1 MSELTTI
8 ISTVGFPIFSFLV
21 SAWFIK
27 YTYDTLIAREKE
39 NDKRNENHWQ
49 QLAQLTQA
57 VNENSQAL
65 REIVNK
71 LSNENEI
78 L

>member
-1 MSELTTI
+1 MSELSTI
-8 ISTVGFPIFSFLV
+8 ISTIGFPIFSFLI

-39 NDKRNENHWQ
+39 NDKRNESHWE

-65 REIVNK
+65 RDMIKIIDENK
-71 LSNENEI
+71 I

>member
-1 MSELTTI
+1 MSELSTI
-8 ISTVGFPIFSFLV
+8 ISTIGFPIFSFLI

-39 NDKRNENHWQ
+39 NDKRNENHWE

-65 REIVNK
+65 RDMIKMIDENK
-71 LSNENEI
+71 VL
-78 L
+78 

>member
-1 MSELTTI
+1 MSELSTI
-8 ISTVGFPIFSFLV
+8 ISTIGFPIFSFLI

-39 NDKRNENHWQ
+39 NDKRNESHWE

-65 REIVNK
+65 RDMIKMIDESK
-71 LSNENEI
+71 I

>member
-1 MSELTTI
+1 
-8 ISTVGFPIFSFLV
+8 
-21 SAWFIK
+21 
-27 YTYDTLIAREKE
+27 LIAREKE
-39 NDKRNENHWQ
+39 NDKRNESHWE

-65 REIVNK
+65 RDMIKMIDENK
-71 LSNENEI
+71 I

>member
-1 MSELTTI
+1 MGELSTI
-8 ISTVGFPIFSFLV
+8 ISTIGFPIFSFLI

-39 NDKRNENHWQ
+39 NDKRNENHWE

-65 REIVNK
+65 RDMIK
-71 LSNENEI
+71 MINENKI

>member
-1 MSELTTI
+1 MGELSTI
-8 ISTVGFPIFSFLV
+8 ISTIGFPIFSFLI

-39 NDKRNENHWQ
+39 NDKRNESHWE

-65 REIVNK
+65 RDMIKMIDESK
-71 LSNENEI
+71 I

>member
-1 MSELTTI
+1 MSELSTI
-8 ISTVGFPIFSFLV
+8 ISTIGFPIFSFLI

-39 NDKRNENHWQ
+39 NDKRNENHWE

-65 REIVNK
+65 RDMIKMIDENK
-71 LSNENEI
+71 I

>member
-1 MSELTTI
+1 MSELSTI
-8 ISTVGFPIFSFLV
+8 ISTIGFPISSFLI

-27 YTYDTLIAREKE
+27 YTYDTWISREKE
-39 NDKRNENHWQ
+39 NDERNENHWE

-65 REIVNK
+65 RDMIKMIDENK
-71 LSNENEI
+71 I

>member
-1 MSELTTI
+1 LDELSTI
-8 ISTVGFPIFSFLV
+8 ISTIGFPIFSFLI

-39 NDKRNENHWQ
+39 NDKRNESHWE

-65 REIVNK
+65 RDMIKMIDENK
-71 LSNENEI
+71 I

>member
-1 MSELTTI
+1 MSELSTI
-8 ISTVGFPIFSFLV
+8 ISTIGFPIFSFLI

-39 NDKRNENHWQ
+39 NDKRNESHWE

-65 REIVNK
+65 RDMIKMIDENK
-71 LSNENEI
+71 VL
-78 L
+78 

>member
-1 MSELTTI
+1 MSELSTI
-8 ISTVGFPIFSFLV
+8 ISTIGFPIFSFLI

-39 NDKRNENHWQ
+39 NDKRNENHWE

-65 REIVNK
+65 RDMIKMIDESK
-71 LSNENEI
+71 I

>member
-1 MSELTTI
+1 MSELSTI
-8 ISTVGFPIFSFLV
+8 ISTIGFPIFSFLI

-39 NDKRNENHWQ
+39 NDKRNESHWE

-65 REIVNK
+65 RDMIKMIDENK
-71 LSNENEI
+71 I

>member
-1 MSELTTI
+1 MGELPTI
-8 ISTVGFPIFSFLV
+8 ISTIGFPIFSFLV

-27 YTYDTLIAREKE
+27 YTYDTSVAREKE
-39 NDKRNENHWQ
+39 NDKRNENHWE

-65 REIVNK
+65 RDMIK
-71 LSNENEI
+71 IMNENEI